1 VRLFWTYRVLAL
13 VVGVL
18 LVVGTANATLK
29 YGHFLNIPGLEAG
42 GTLHQFG
49 HDTDWVWLPHGWVYI
64 IYLIVAFILTQ
75 KANWS
80 LPRFGVMLIAG
91 LVPVMIFFV
100 EHRVVQRLRAE
111 HPELTGGTV
120 SEDA

>member
-42 GTLHQFG
+42 STLHQFG

-64 IYLIVAFILTQ
+64 IYLIVAFVLTQ
-75 KANWS
+75 KANWT
-80 LPRFGVMLIAG
+80 LPQFGDMLLVRAPPALEFPIAR
-91 LVPVMIFFV
+91 LR
-100 EHRVVQRLRAE
+100 RVVM
-111 HPELTGGTV
+111 P
-120 SEDA
+120 